1 MNRDLP
7 AHVRT
12 TVELICELGCD
23 RVNEI
28 IVELDSG
35 NAVQETTG
43 LDPSDRQQVL
53 RELKDIMAVYDKHPA

>member
-1 MNRDLP
+1 MSHDLP
-7 AHVRT
+7 ARVHN

-28 IVELDSG
+28 IVELESG

-43 LDPSDRQQVL
+43 LDQSGRQQVL
-53 RELKDIMAVYDKHPA
+53 QELKDIMAAYGTHPA